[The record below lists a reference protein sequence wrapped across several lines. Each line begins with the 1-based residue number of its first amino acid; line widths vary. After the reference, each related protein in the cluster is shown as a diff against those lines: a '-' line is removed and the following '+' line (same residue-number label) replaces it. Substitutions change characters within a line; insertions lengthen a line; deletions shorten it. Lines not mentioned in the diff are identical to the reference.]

1 MRKHGGFTACAG
13 AGRIR
18 PQARD
23 RRAQGRTAVLSA
35 RHRLFRKA
43 NAHRREPQVP
53 QGQPGHQ
60 GFQVYRESQGCRESQ
75 ALIFRGGHARNR
87 VVFINSGREHGKRGP
102 PPESLGITDLAL
114 CLRVARGRQ
123 MRGPRG
129 PERALRGP
137 SRGLALMKTTRFLA
151 GVPCFSATEVSRGAW
166 AGGCAGASSPARASR
181 IRIELLRAVESRR
194 RANPSPRQAILLQS
208 NSSKYYVFVI
218 LLPWQSSK
226 TSTRLP
232 PTTTG

>member
-1 MRKHGGFTACAG
+1 MRKHGTITACAG
-13 AGRIR
+13 VGRIR

-60 GFQVYRESQGCRESQ
+60 GFQVYRESQ
-75 ALIFRGGHARNR
+75 ALIFRGGHARTR
-87 VVFINSGREHGKRGP
+87 VVFINSGREHWTRGP

-166 AGGCAGASSPARASR
+166 AGGCAGASSPARAKTHGR
-181 IRIELLRAVESRR
+181 PGNRVKPPRMLLDK
-194 RANPSPRQAILLQS
+194 I
-208 NSSKYYVFVI
+208 
-218 LLPWQSSK
+218 
-226 TSTRLP
+226 P
-232 PTTTG
+232 PIAKHVRD

>member
-1 MRKHGGFTACAG
+1 MRKHGTITACAG
-13 AGRIR
+13 VGRIR

-23 RRAQGRTAVLSA
+23 RRAEGRTAVLST

-43 NAHRREPQVP
+43 NVHRREPQVP
-53 QGQPGHQ
+53 QGQPVHREFRGCWESQ
-60 GFQVYRESQGCRESQ
+60 GYWESQGCRESQ

-218 LLPWQSSK
+218 LLP
-226 TSTRLP
+226 
-232 PTTTG
+232 

>member
-1 MRKHGGFTACAG
+1 MRKHETITACAG
-13 AGRIR
+13 VGRIR

-102 PPESLGITDLAL
+102 PPERLGITDLAL

-218 LLPWQSSK
+218 LLP
-226 TSTRLP
+226 
-232 PTTTG
+232 

>member
-1 MRKHGGFTACAG
+1 MATRERVAWIFHEKHGGFTACAG

-102 PPESLGITDLAL
+102 PPESLGVADLAL
-114 CLRVARGRQ
+114 CLRPFAAAKCEWREAPGESPL
-123 MRGPRG
+123 GAPR
-129 PERALRGP
+129 
-137 SRGLALMKTTRFLA
+137 
-151 GVPCFSATEVSRGAW
+151 
-166 AGGCAGASSPARASR
+166 
-181 IRIELLRAVESRR
+181 
-194 RANPSPRQAILLQS
+194 
-208 NSSKYYVFVI
+208 
-218 LLPWQSSK
+218 
-226 TSTRLP
+226 
-232 PTTTG
+232 